1 MRYIDITLP
10 GEPHFSFD
18 RSVPLSILY
27 LLTKNKEILNVV
39 QNLVKKNFVFVF
51 TTAPSKTSPIVAIR
65 CSPKNNFGRFLA

>member
-1 MRYIDITLP
+1 MVALMRYIDTTLP

-39 QNLVKKNFVFVF
+39 QNLVKKKIIVFSPPRRRKLR
-51 TTAPSKTSPIVAIR
+51 PS
-65 CSPKNNFGRFLA
+65 